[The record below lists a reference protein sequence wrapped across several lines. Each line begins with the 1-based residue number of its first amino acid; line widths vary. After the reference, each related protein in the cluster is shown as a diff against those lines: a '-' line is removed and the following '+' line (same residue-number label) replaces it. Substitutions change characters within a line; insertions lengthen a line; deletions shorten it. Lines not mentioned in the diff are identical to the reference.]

1 MFGAGLR
8 GAVALA
14 LVMQMPSSSQDQ
26 IVSGTLFIIFWS
38 VTHSFA
44 SPVEQ
49 RRRDIN
55 FVCPKSDAVK
65 VTQTMLVAAGQMWCW
80 AA

>member
-38 VTHSFA
+38 VTHSFV
-44 SPVEQ
+44 SPAKQ
-49 RRRDIN
+49 RSRCI
-55 FVCPKSDAVK
+55 VCLKSDAVK
-65 VTQTMLVAAGQMWCW
+65 LTQTVLVTAGRMWCW